1 VFDHNPGALVTI
13 GSKCQS
19 PMRPGSAALRIG
31 PEQRLERSGP
41 PRDWLAPIECCRPE
55 LRPHGVFMPDRIDP

>member
-19 PMRPGSAALRIG
+19 PMRPGSAALPIG

-41 PRDWLAPIECCRPE
+41 PRDWLAPIERCRPE